1 MWTEQNIHSYTAQDT
16 TQRPD
21 VLMIVTGDGGSVIYW
36 DHLQLQLTVY
46 SSVSQNIFMDQFRCI
61 KDLHSF

>member
-36 DHLQLQLTVY
+36 DHLQRADSL
-46 SSVSQNIFMDQFRCI
+46 
-61 KDLHSF
+61 